1 MVSWGETADSLRK
14 GVHWTLGPGGPSL
27 VWQEL
32 SWWNDSSGETGMDP
46 EGTEEHLHGS
56 RSTYMC
62 EHPWLRCLKEGKL
75 VLTQISI
82 TRR

>member
-1 MVSWGETADSLRK
+1 MRK
-14 GVHWTLGPGGPSL
+14 GVHWILGPVGHGP

-32 SWWNDSSGETGMDP
+32 SWWNDSTGETGMDP
-46 EGTEEHLHGS
+46 EGTEERLHGS

-62 EHPWLRCLKEGKL
+62 EHPWLHYLKEGKL
-75 VLTQISI
+75 VVSQLSI